1 MLFPVCRPSAS
12 FLSSG
17 DAHFLKHPLECG
29 AGDPFRFLTT
39 LAENMVQLFI
49 GNLANLLLDGQQEFN
64 RYFCELRFQLS
75 VALPLKMPLNL
86 LRWLASDQM
95 IDRQQIRD
103 CCSRILKTTFCS
115 LIGYRALELAL
126 NSVCVIQQH
135 HAAIGIIV

>member
-39 LAENMVQLFI
+39 LAENMVQLFV
-49 GNLANLLLDGQQEFN
+49 GSLANLLLDGQQ
-64 RYFCELRFQLS
+64 
-75 VALPLKMPLNL
+75 
-86 LRWLASDQM
+86 
-95 IDRQQIRD
+95 IGD
-103 CCSRILKTTFCS
+103 CWSRIVKTNFCSR
-115 LIGYRALELAL
+115 IGYRALELAL